1 MNIKNLMAITIT
13 SIAMLMIATISSS
26 ITPQQAFAQQGPQ
39 QFCTRFTED
48 GTPGSAC
55 FSGEDA
61 HKSCKQFAE
70 EVFGTKC
77 RIISKF

>member
-1 MNIKNLMAITIT
+1 MDIKSLMAITIA
-13 SIAMLMIATISSS
+13 SVAMLMIGAITTI
-26 ITPQQAFAQQGPQ
+26 PQQALAQQGPQ

-55 FSGEDA
+55 FSGDDA

>member
-1 MNIKNLMAITIT
+1 MNIKNLMAITIA
-13 SIAMLMIATISSS
+13 SVAMLMTGTISS
-26 ITPQQAFAQQGPQ
+26 ITQPALAQQGPQ

-70 EVFGTKC
+70 EVGGTKC